1 MIADRYTEEG
11 ERAKALGIALAF
23 ISFGCLVAPPFG
35 GVLYEF
41 CGKAVPFVILAFV
54 CLVDGFL
61 LLLIMRP
68 MKAKQ
73 VEDGYIRPE
82 ATPIWKLMID
92 PHVACCAG
100 ALVVAN
106 VSLAFLEPTISPML
120 EPWDGFRLRSASSSQ
135 MVGASVVSV
144 TRATL
149 RGQPVASITASAV
162 TPGWTAVST
171 NSRVSGSGSRIP
183 RSVITA

>member
-54 CLVDGFL
+54 CLFDGFL
-61 LLLIMRP
+61 LVLIMRP

-73 VEDGYIRPE
+73 VNFKKSENLIEKFVRNSTEGKGG
-82 ATPIWKLMID
+82 KLD
-92 PHVACCAG
+92 FC
-100 ALVVAN
+100 
-106 VSLAFLEPTISPML
+106 
-120 EPWDGFRLRSASSSQ
+120 
-135 MVGASVVSV
+135 
-144 TRATL
+144 
-149 RGQPVASITASAV
+149 
-162 TPGWTAVST
+162 
-171 NSRVSGSGSRIP
+171 
-183 RSVITA
+183 